1 MEKTALA
8 KYHFEEK
15 RNFDFKH
22 IEILEYESNYS
33 KRILREMKY
42 NH

>member
-1 MEKTALA
+1 MEKTALE
-8 KYHFEEK
+8 KYRFEATH
-15 RNFDFKH
+15 NFDFKH

-33 KRILREMKY
+33 KRILSEIKY